1 MDARARPIHLHMVSL
16 DPGNATPGPADK
28 DGAGSHQ
35 SMHPHPDPP
44 QMSDAR
50 DQPTIAFVKGTKR
63 KRLSKACDACHK
75 SKRRCDGT
83 APCSNCYFASKNC
96 TYTDSNGR
104 PVPAPRNANHER
116 PALQL
121 TPSPASDHAPPLPD
135 IPLRDP
141 LHEIVERRE
150 IPPKRSRA
158 AVPPATPLSS
168 ASPSHG
174 TPAISPTGSPNRPD
188 VEPELMHEL
197 INLFFAHCNPQRLI
211 LHKPSFSAALS
222 HDLVPNYL
230 ILAICAVAAP
240 LSKNLETNEPYPRR
254 AGVPFFDQAVK
265 IMFDNGGRLLS
276 VPCLATAQALCLLEM
291 HEVAASHSWTKH
303 YRYFDLALQ
312 VLEESLEVHQPDS
325 VILARALALDTNILI
340 ERECTRRCF
349 WLIQLMGWINGIYTY
364 KPLRPRSIDLMRH
377 VPLPADET
385 TFELT
390 VHSVAT
396 RPEFLHE
403 AAPRTRYASQF
414 GHLCRILSIYRELQT
429 SLAMEDLHAR
439 AVGVQQGREAL
450 EEWVESLSGV
460 LRFSKENLEKQLAMF
475 ETSSNT
481 GAWCF
486 CFVHVLHPC
495 AYLSVLEGESR
506 LPARPPQWV
515 RDQLNTVFS
524 GTGARAKNTILSA
537 CCIWSYSKYYP
548 QDKLIQ
554 VWDNDFEKVWGFR
567 VAVVADQWRACQEA
581 ARKQSASTQASPES
595 APLRTYAAAAA
606 SSLASTPAA
615 VSPTSNRSPTD
626 QHFRR
631 GADGRRQSPQQAQYR
646 APPGAPSELAQ
657 QPHRDAAHSLP
668 SLKASGLLDS
678 WRPPSEAFA
687 NTLSISTPGPAV
699 DERRASVAALL
710 HPHAQPMRGAGVTTS
725 VPVGMNWLV
734 NEP

>member
-1 MDARARPIHLHMVSL
+1 MDARARPHPLHMVSL
-16 DPGNATPGPADK
+16 DPG
-28 DGAGSHQ
+28 
-35 SMHPHPDPP
+35 
-44 QMSDAR
+44 
-50 DQPTIAFVKGTKR
+50 GTKR

-116 PALQL
+116 PALPG
-121 TPSPASDHAPPLPD
+121 TPSPTTDHAPPLPD

-141 LHEIVERRE
+141 RHEIAQQRE
-150 IPPKRSRA
+150 LPPKRSRA
-158 AVPPATPLSS
+158 AAAPRVPPPLP
-168 ASPSHG
+168 APIVHG
-174 TPAISPTGSPNRPD
+174 APVLSPTGSPNRPNNL
-188 VEPELMHEL
+188 EPELMHEL

-222 HDLVPNYL
+222 HDRVPNYL

-240 LSKNLETNEPYPRR
+240 LSKNLQTSEPHPRR
-254 AGVPFFDQAVK
+254 AGVPFFDDAVK
-265 IMFDNGGRLLS
+265 IMFDQGGRLLS
-276 VPCLATAQALCLLEM
+276 APCLATAQALCLLEM

-312 VLEESLEVHQPDS
+312 VLEESLEVNQLDS
-325 VILARALALDTNILI
+325 VVVARTHGSDTNILI

-349 WLIQLMGWINGIYTY
+349 WLVQLMSWINGIYTY
-364 KPLRPRSIDLMRH
+364 KPLRPRSVELMRQ
-377 VPLPADET
+377 VPLPVDET
-385 TFELT
+385 SFELT
-390 VHSVAT
+390 VHSLAT

-429 SLAMEDLHAR
+429 SLALEDLHMR
-439 AVGVQQGREAL
+439 AVGMQEGRKAL
-450 EEWVESLSGV
+450 DEWVASLSGQLV
-460 LRFSKENLEKQLAMF
+460 FSEDNLEKQLAMF
-475 ETSSNT
+475 ETSSNS

-486 CFVHVLHPC
+486 CFMHVLHPC
-495 AYLSVLEGESR
+495 AYLSVLEGEAK
-506 LPARPPQWV
+506 LPEHPPQWV
-515 RDQLNTVFS
+515 RDQLNQVFS
-524 GTGARAKNTILSA
+524 GTGTRAKNTILSA

-581 ARKQSASTQASPES
+581 ARKQSASVQASPES

-606 SSLASTPAA
+606 SSLASTPTA
-615 VSPTSNRSPTD
+615 VSPTPGRSPSDT
-626 QHFRR
+626 HFRR
-631 GADGRRQSPQQAQYR
+631 GALADGPRQSPPRAPYR
-646 APPGAPSELAQ
+646 APEHPLLLQ
-657 QPHRDAAHSLP
+657 QQQTPRDAAHSLP

-678 WRPPSEAFA
+678 WKPPSEAFA
-687 NTLSISTPGPAV
+687 NTLSISPPGPAAAAAAE
-699 DERRASVAALL
+699 ERRASVAALL
-710 HPHAQPMRGAGVTTS
+710 HPHAQPMRGAGVAAS
-725 VPVGMNWLV
+725 VPVGMNWLA
-734 NEP
+734 NGP